1 VLFPDP
7 KKKKEQ
13 YMTSELVSLT
23 WVAAL
28 SALMWVP
35 YVLNTIMVRGL
46 VDAVGYPEDPK
57 PLAGWAERMKKA
69 HYNSVENL
77 VLFATLVLVAHAA
90 GISNETT
97 VLVCKVYFW
106 ARVVHL
112 VSYTLAI
119 PWVRTLSFT
128 VGWLSCVALLVELI

>member
-1 VLFPDP
+1 
-7 KKKKEQ
+7 
-13 YMTSELVSLT
+13 MTSELVSLT

-28 SALMWVP
+28 SAIMWIP
-35 YVLNTIMVRGL
+35 YILNTITVRGL
-46 VDAVGYPEDPK
+46 MDAVGYPEDPK
-57 PLAGWAERMKKA
+57 PLAPWAERMKKA

-112 VSYTLAI
+112 VSYTAGI
-119 PWVRTLSFT
+119 PWVRTLSFA
-128 VGWLSCVALLVELI
+128 VGWLSCVALLVELL